1 MLQGPIFGLADVARM
16 RAKNLLSSLHNIPD
30 LGKSLGTITAQQMAL
45 GAATI
50 AVAFLNPREQFLPRE
65 TKEKLIRDP
74 VVVNWDS
81 DRYAQAVKNGASKST
96 RPCQLEKFYEKA
108 RLGVIDKPATIV
120 DKHGKILQWY
130 LPHILQEDFTVS
142 ST

>member
-1 MLQGPIFGLADVARM
+1 MS
-16 RAKNLLSSLHNIPD
+16 N
-30 LGKSLGTITAQQMAL
+30 
-45 GAATI
+45 
-50 AVAFLNPREQFLPRE
+50 FLRHEN
-65 TKEKLIRDP
+65 KIKIIRVP

-81 DRYAQAVKNGASKST
+81 DRFAQAVKNGASKST
-96 RPCQLEKFYEKA
+96 CPSQLENFYEKA

-130 LPHILQEDFTVS
+130 LPHILQEDFMVS